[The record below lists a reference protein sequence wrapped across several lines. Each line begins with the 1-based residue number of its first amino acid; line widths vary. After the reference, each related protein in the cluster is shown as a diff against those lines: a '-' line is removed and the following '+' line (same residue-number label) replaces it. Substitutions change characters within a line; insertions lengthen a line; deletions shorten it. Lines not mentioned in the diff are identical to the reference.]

1 MYEFY
6 LHNTFS
12 VMGRVKQKGA
22 KDWNVNTVGQH
33 SQVSLGEL
41 EGWAVLLNKLP
52 HALQEQEED
61 WRMTLH

>member
-1 MYEFY
+1 
-6 LHNTFS
+6 
-12 VMGRVKQKGA
+12 MGRVKQKGA
-22 KDWNVNTVGQH
+22 KDWHVNTVGQH
-33 SQVSLGEL
+33 SQVSFGEL

>member
-1 MYEFY
+1 MHKFY
-6 LHNTFS
+6 LHSTFS

-22 KDWNVNTVGQH
+22 KDWHVNTVGQH

-61 WRMTLH
+61 RRMTLH